1 MIWKTKGM
9 PRTQQLR
16 AFYQHRYWTQA
27 QDLVIMEAYWWT
39 KSKCFHFLSKEN
51 ISGEGLPHY
60 LSTKNYGWYPSISS
74 LKQRAASWEAQT
86 ILTLLHLQR
95 KGSPTTSCCVADYR
109 PESQHYLRVI
119 RPLGF
124 SLESQPN
131 FYATEAYPAEA
142 PYFKSHHLQKRKYLL
157 DVAYD
162 AGTGTLWI
170 SHQPYMI
177 I

>member
-109 PESQHYLRVI
+109 PESQHYLKSDQAFGIFSRI
-119 RPLGF
+119 SAKFLCNRGLPCSSPLLQIT
-124 SLESQPN
+124 SLTKEKIPFRCS
-131 FYATEAYPAEA
+131 
-142 PYFKSHHLQKRKYLL
+142 
-157 DVAYD
+157 
-162 AGTGTLWI
+162 LWCWYRN
-170 SHQPYMI
+170 PVD
-177 I
+177 